1 MHKRHA
7 KRGEELMLIP
17 FLDILCSLIGVLVLI
32 IVVLCVSQMQKVNGR
47 TKEEIDRAQEHKK
60 MLEVQ
65 KENEKINE
73 QLKDKLVKLEKL
85 QAETKVKEEEV
96 AKLRKLLDSSQADKD
111 KNKQTSEKLMKEL
124 DDLLVEL
131 NGLKP
136 QEVPLKK
143 QIADLQAEIAKRKP
157 PENKGAPVV
166 VQPGGSGLA
175 KGTKV
180 FFVES
185 TGGKLTFYWDD
196 TIKGVVSAVPDTV
209 AVDVGFNAF
218 LKAVQE
224 VPNSKIIFLLRD
236 DGMGA
241 YNLGAGW
248 AQATYGYKV
257 EQIGR
262 LPLPGRGVVDLKM
275 FAEFQGKLTPPP
287 EAVPPPPGTPAPK
300 PPGAPVPAGATP
312 APGAPKPPAT
322 ATPTPGAATT
332 PAPGA
337 PKPPA
342 AATPAPAGPKPP
354 VAATPPPAAKP
365 PGQ

>member
-1 MHKRHA
+1 
-7 KRGEELMLIP
+7 MLIP

-32 IVVLCVSQMQKVNGR
+32 IVVLCVSQTQKVRGR
-47 TKEEIDRAQEHKK
+47 TMEEIERAQEHLRNLK
-60 MLEVQ
+60 LQ
-65 KENEKINE
+65 KENQKINE
-73 QLKDKLVKLEKL
+73 LLKDKLEKLEKL
-85 QAETKVKEEEV
+85 QTETKTKEEEV
-96 AKLRKLLDSSQADKD
+96 AKLRKLLDSSQADRD
-111 KNKQTSEKLMKEL
+111 KNKATSEKLMKEL

-136 QEVPLKK
+136 QESPLKK
-143 QIADLQAEIAKRKP
+143 QIAELQAEIAKRKP

-180 FFVES
+180 FFVEA
-185 TGGKLTFYWDD
+185 TGGKLTYYWDD
-196 TIKGVVSAVPDTV
+196 TVKGIVTAVPDTV

-241 YNLGAGW
+241 FNLGAGW

-257 EQIGR
+257 EQLGR
-262 LPLPGRGVVDLKM
+262 LPIPGRGVVDLKM
-275 FAEFQGKLTPPP
+275 FAEFQGKLSPPP

-300 PPGAPVPAGATP
+300 PPGAPAPAGATP
-312 APGAPKPPAT
+312 APAAP
-322 ATPTPGAATT
+322 
-332 PAPGA
+332 

-342 AATPAPAGPKPP
+342 AATPAPAP
-354 VAATPPPAAKP
+354 KP